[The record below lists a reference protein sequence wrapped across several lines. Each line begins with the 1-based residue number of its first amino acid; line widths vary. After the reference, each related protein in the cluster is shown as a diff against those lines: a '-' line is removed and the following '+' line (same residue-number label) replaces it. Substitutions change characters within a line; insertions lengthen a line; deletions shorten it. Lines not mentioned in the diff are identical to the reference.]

1 MNTLLLL
8 LILLIAVALLCYFII
23 NSKPHKDDWQKLP
36 TLTEYL
42 SEHPECE
49 TDDPDNAKCFC
60 CDSYKVIFRP
70 LRRDPEDHYKHICL
84 SCSTALFRSGS
95 IMS

>member
-1 MNTLLLL
+1 MNILLL
-8 LILLIAVALLCYFII
+8 LILLTAGGFFCYLII
-23 NSKPHKDDWQKLP
+23 YIKPRKDDWQELP

-70 LRRDPEDHYKHICL
+70 LRRHPEDRYKHVCL
-84 SCSTALFRSGS
+84 SCSTALFRSNS